1 VRSRELII
9 SGYLEPSAMSEGAS
23 THDPWNRL
31 SALPIGTEVVITLPD
46 GMSWR
51 GWLLPSDPL
60 SQPRVAHLKLS
71 SGYNVGVFV
80 PNDCKVEALPGI
92 PWGEPV
98 QAFSPDERP
107 ADSSEEAQ
115 EGAVVIIAT
124 GGTIASRVDYV
135 TGGVKPVR
143 GKKALETVYP
153 GLTSGGPV
161 VLREIFDILSEDVG
175 PTHWTRIAQEAKS
188 AFDHGARGVVVTH
201 GTDTMAY
208 TSSALA
214 FQLRDLPGPVVLVG
228 AQRSIDRPSSDGV
241 TNLLSAMRIAREADL
256 GEVVVAMHSGPS
268 DTSVA
273 IHRGTRVRKMH
284 STRRD
289 AFRST
294 NEPPLGIM
302 DRNVLH
308 LSTHSA
314 RSGKPARLEEGFDE
328 KGALLWIHPGLTE
341 KVAVAHTDGAR
352 GMILAG
358 TGMGHVPTN
367 LVPWIK
373 AEVKKG
379 TVVAMTTQCLA
390 GTVDPFVYSRGRELS
405 AAGVLYLG
413 DIFPETAFV
422 KLLWALK
429 HFPDAKQVGSA
440 MMKEIAGE
448 FGQSRP
454 LEVGGSP

>member
-1 VRSRELII
+1 M
-9 SGYLEPSAMSEGAS
+9 PEGSS
-23 THDPWNRL
+23 THDPWKEVSTL
-31 SALPIGTEVVITLPD
+31 SIGTEVVIALPD
-46 GMSWR
+46 GRSWR
-51 GWLLPSDPL
+51 GWLLPADPL
-60 SQPRVAHLKLS
+60 SQPRVARLKLP
-71 SGYNVGVFV
+71 SGYNVGILVTDECRV
-80 PNDCKVEALPGI
+80 QVIPGI

-98 QAFSPDERP
+98 EAFSPDEQP
-107 ADSSEEAQ
+107 ADTLEEIQA
-115 EGAVVIIAT
+115 GAVVIIAT

-135 TGGVKPVR
+135 TGGVKPIR

-175 PTHWTRIAQEAKS
+175 PSHWTRIAQEAKS

-208 TSSALA
+208 SASALA

-256 GEVVVAMHSGPS
+256 GEVVVAMHSGPD

-289 AFRST
+289 AFRTT
-294 NEPPLGIM
+294 NEPPLGSL
-302 DRNVLH
+302 DRNVVH
-308 LSTHSA
+308 LSAHSP
-314 RSGKPARLEEGFDE
+314 RSGKPVKLEDGFDE
-328 KGALLWIHPGLTE
+328 KGSLLWIHPGLTE
-341 KVAVAHTDGAR
+341 KVAVAHTEGAR
-352 GMILAG
+352 GIILAG

-367 LVPWIK
+367 LLPWIK
-373 AEVKKG
+373 REVKAG
-379 TVVAMTTQCLA
+379 IVVAMTTQCLA

-413 DIFPETAFV
+413 DMFPETAFV

-429 HFPDAKQVGSA
+429 RYTDAKQVGDA
-440 MMKEIAGE
+440 MVREIAGE
-448 FGQSRP
+448 FGRSRP
-454 LEVGGSP
+454 LDVGGSP

>member
-1 VRSRELII
+1 
-9 SGYLEPSAMSEGAS
+9 MSEGESAR
-23 THDPWNRL
+23 DPWNRL
-31 SALPIGTEVVITLPD
+31 VALPIGTEVVITLPD
-46 GMSWR
+46 GMTWR

-71 SGYNVGVFV
+71 SGYNVGVFIHS
-80 PNDCKVEALPGI
+80 DCQVEVLPGI

-98 QAFSPDERP
+98 QAFSTDERP
-107 ADSSEEAQ
+107 SDGAEESPK
-115 EGAVVIIAT
+115 GAVVIIAT

-175 PTHWTRIAQEAKS
+175 PLHWTRIAQEAKS
-188 AFDHGARGVVVTH
+188 AFDHGARGIVVTH

-241 TNLLSAMRIAREADL
+241 TNLLSSMRIAREADL

-268 DTSVA
+268 DNSVA

-289 AFRST
+289 AFHST

-302 DRNVLH
+302 EKNVLQ
-308 LSTHSA
+308 LSAHAT

-341 KVAVAHTDGAR
+341 KVAVAHTEGAR
-352 GMILAG
+352 GIILAG
-358 TGMGHVPTN
+358 TGMGHVPTS
-367 LVPWIK
+367 LLPWIK
-373 AEVKKG
+373 REVKGG
-379 TVVAMTTQCLA
+379 TVVAMTTQCLG

-429 HFPDAKQVGSA
+429 HFSDAKQVGDA
-440 MMKEIAGE
+440 MVREIAGE
-448 FGQSRP
+448 FGRSRP
-454 LEVGGSP
+454 LDVGGKP